1 MKNQSYVLPN
11 TLAVTTLIVYVLCR
25 LLVGLF
31 PDSFF
36 TIAESWFHGIALS
49 KLDTWNLTVSSL
61 ILGIVSSTITAW
73 VIGFIFVQVHNYFTK
88 SK

>member
-1 MKNQSYVLPN
+1 MKNQSYVIPN

-31 PDSFF
+31 PDTFF
-36 TIAESWFHGIALS
+36 TIAESWLHGIALS
-49 KLDTWNLTVSSL
+49 KLDIWSLTMSSF
-61 ILGIVSSTITAW
+61 ILGMISSTVTAW
-73 VIGFIFVQVHNYFTK
+73 VFGFIFIQVYNYFKK

>member
-31 PDSFF
+31 PDTFF
-36 TIAESWFHGIALS
+36 TIAQSWFHGIALN
-49 KLDTWNLTVSSL
+49 KLDSWNLTMSSFV
-61 ILGIVSSTITAW
+61 LGIASSTITVW
-73 VIGFIFVQVHNYFTK
+73 VIGYIFGYVYNYLQRRK
-88 SK
+88 